1 MSFFR
6 LMLVPIALCWV
17 WTLSIGDSHAQCISQ
32 SPDSAVCDE
41 YDGLLDDFDDAQG
54 GNAVAAALSGI
65 HISNRAQH
73 KLAFSAGYF
82 EQYGALAVQTA
93 VRFDDTFFWDGGIG
107 INIPDNALG
116 GRVAIS
122 GEW

>member
-6 LMLVPIALCWV
+6 LMLVPIGLCCV
-17 WTLSIGDSHAQCISQ
+17 WMLSISDSRAQTVCTN
-32 SPDSAVCDE
+32 PDVCSE
-41 YDGLLDDFDDAQG
+41 FEGLIDDFDDAQG

-65 HISNRAQH
+65 HISNRAHH